1 MSLVKESQLSLDGT
15 DILMPDH
22 NSDDDLFI
30 EDSNDLLN
38 EHHMENPLEDILL
51 HLSQDSEDPALVFTL
66 DNVPGGLDQDDIVE
80 EGLEVEEEPE
90 EIEVNDD
97 PWAWNIKNFLEWLSK
112 KMQSVPSH
120 SGKDSV
126 GIERAIAYL
135 ERVDREIS
143 KAVRSDLNNEIAIDA
158 VEKAREEIR
167 KGLDRLQERL
177 EKIMSSKYKKKKKA
191 GEELDGFVK
200 EAQKSAHVGGIVVN
214 VPLFVSAI
222 CRTLINGMVTAGKDI
237 EDNYKKLDGKYKFT
251 PREKLEVFQ
260 LLADMGYPVRRD
272 RGMVDEE
279 IDTTSTDN
287 IEWGANYYA

>member
-177 EKIMSSKYKKKKKA
+177 EK
-191 GEELDGFVK
+191 
-200 EAQKSAHVGGIVVN
+200 
-214 VPLFVSAI
+214 
-222 CRTLINGMVTAGKDI
+222 
-237 EDNYKKLDGKYKFT
+237 
-251 PREKLEVFQ
+251 
-260 LLADMGYPVRRD
+260 
-272 RGMVDEE
+272 
-279 IDTTSTDN
+279 
-287 IEWGANYYA
+287 